1 MLDNTTLYIEIL
13 RKILDGE
20 DPGHGKNGYFLASP
34 GSVAWDDIYTAM
46 AASLADRN
54 IIGDKSV
61 VPATPQI
68 LEQMGEALQCPP
80 EFVRVQIGG

>member
-1 MLDNTTLYIEIL
+1 
-13 RKILDGE
+13 
-20 DPGHGKNGYFLASP
+20 
-34 GSVAWDDIYTAM
+34 M
-46 AASLADRN
+46 AASLAGRN

-80 EFVRVQIGG
+80 VFVSVQIGGS